1 MLLWWP
7 VPGAGVV
14 RVSTEDSMIPMAV
27 LEEFAAQIASCYGPE
42 RVILFGSQARGDAKP
57 DSDADIL
64 IIMPFDGSGLRKSVE
79 ILVRLSP
86 KFPIDLIT
94 RRPEDVRRSYAE
106 GDPLIGEAL
115 EEGIVLYERDGQGV
129 AA

>member
-1 MLLWWP
+1 M
-7 VPGAGVV
+7 
-14 RVSTEDSMIPMAV
+14 DV
-27 LEEFAAQIASCYGPE
+27 LREFAARLASCYSPE
-42 RVILFGSQARGDAKP
+42 RIILFGSQARGDAGP

-64 IIMPFDGSGLRKSVE
+64 VIMPFEGSGLRKSVE

-94 RRPEDVRRSYAE
+94 RRPEDVRRRYEE

-115 EEGIVLYERDGQGV
+115 DEGIVLYDRDREGV

>member
-1 MLLWWP
+1 
-7 VPGAGVV
+7 
-14 RVSTEDSMIPMAV
+14 MIPKE
-27 LEEFAAQIASCYGPE
+27 LLREFAAQIASCYAPE
-42 RVILFGSQARGDAKP
+42 RVILFGSQARGDAGP

-64 IIMPFDGSGLRKSVE
+64 VIMPFEGSGLRKSVE

-94 RRPEDVRRSYAE
+94 RRPEDVRRRYEE
-106 GDPLIGEAL
+106 GDPLIGEAI
-115 EEGIVLYERDGQGV
+115 EEGIVLYDRDGEGV